1 LNYKYQIVESAV
13 SDSGYVTSIEIQAQN
28 LQAVSINDSDTSERT
43 LSAYTTAAY
52 TNTLPDVPAT
62 GIRTD
67 FAPLT
72 AGCILLVLLTGI
84 SAIFWG
90 LRRKY
95 RKLH

>member
-1 LNYKYQIVESAV
+1 VQPATIT
-13 SDSGYVTSIEIQAQN
+13 G
-28 LQAVSINDSDTSERT
+28 SDTGEQSLT
-43 LSAYTTAAY
+43 ADTTAAY